1 MNGKAMRRIIIE
13 VEVEGAL
20 ELTPSERGLLYSNLW
35 RWFETQ
41 CITPT
46 RIEIKDG
53 EETR

>member
-1 MNGKAMRRIIIE
+1 MRKISVH

-20 ELTPSERGLLYSNLW
+20 ELTLLERGLLYSTLW
-35 RWFETQ
+35 RWFEAQ

-53 EETR
+53 EET